1 MKKTYVKPT
10 AEAVTVFTTSP
21 LLSNSLPDIPG
32 MIKWG
37 SNGKG
42 DAFLSMGGNTKKD
55 RGNGSCNIWDD

>member
-21 LLSNSLPDIPG
+21 LHSNSLPDIPG
-32 MIKWG
+32 RIKRG

-42 DAFLSMGGNTKKD
+42 DAFLSRRGDTRKD
-55 RGNGSCNIWDD
+55 RRNGSHNIWDD